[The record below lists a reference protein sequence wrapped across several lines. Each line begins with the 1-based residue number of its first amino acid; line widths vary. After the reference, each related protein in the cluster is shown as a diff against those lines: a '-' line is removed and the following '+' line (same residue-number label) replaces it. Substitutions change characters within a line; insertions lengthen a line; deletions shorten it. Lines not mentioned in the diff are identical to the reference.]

1 MPVAVAASFVAV
13 TGYAVRR
20 RRSVLVQRR
29 GGSLPTDFRDAALI
43 LALGLLAGMVVGQAA
58 HGRAAATRAAVVPEG
73 RVTITAVALTD
84 PAGDYEPSAL
94 VAPVALLNDSG
105 WLEWRG
111 PALLVNGVPGNVMAG
126 ELMLVDGSIEPGRDS
141 FRGRPVGG
149 VMQARSAERIAAASN
164 PLLALG
170 NTMRRHVL
178 GSLDAAAR
186 SPSGALL
193 AGFLIG
199 DVSRL
204 PDEDREALRSA
215 GLSHFVAVSGSNV
228 ALFLGAWWIAGAPLG
243 LGPRQRAAFGIFG
256 IAVFAVI
263 TRWEPSVV
271 RASVMA
277 ALVLVGRWSGRPVTP
292 WTALGG
298 AVALSLLAA
307 PDLAGSAGFGL
318 SVAAT
323 GGIIAGSPVWAMRR
337 PRPLWAVLG
346 ATISAQAA
354 VAPLLLVW
362 FGSIPLLAP
371 LTNLLAA
378 PVVAASTAMGGI
390 GAVLHIGPLVGLG
403 TALASVVL
411 IIARTAAELP
421 QLDVLQTI
429 GLTVPAVIAVRVA
442 PLRPVM
448 LGVVAVVVT
457 VSIAPAK
464 PPEVPTVHFLD
475 VGQGDATLFVGP
487 SGETIL
493 VDGGPDPGVLRAHLR
508 SFGVRRID
516 LLIITHGH
524 ADHTAGIVGLSRVV
538 SVGMVWHSPQLGD
551 DSPLDDL
558 LAEFRSV
565 GVPVSAPRPG
575 EAVRI
580 GALDVTVLGPLR
592 PYADP
597 NDGSVV
603 AEVRWGGISVLM
615 SGEIDSFAQADLGP
629 LRSDVLKVPH
639 HGAATSDPAW
649 LTGSAPAIAVI
660 SVGPND
666 FGHPSD
672 VVIDTLEAVGARVM
686 RTDRLGTITIPFD
699 RVFELATGLPSA
711 S

>member
-1 MPVAVAASFVAV
+1 MLS
-13 TGYAVRR
+13 
-20 RRSVLVQRR
+20 
-29 GGSLPTDFRDAALI
+29 
-43 LALGLLAGMVVGQAA
+43 LGLLAGMVAGNAA
-58 HGRAAATRAAVVPEG
+58 GGRAAATRAGEVPQG

-84 PAGDYEPSAL
+84 PVADYGSSVL
-94 VAPVALLNDSG
+94 VAPVALLRDSG
-105 WLEWRG
+105 WFEWRG
-111 PALLVNGVPGNVMAG
+111 PVLLVRGVPGNVMVG
-126 ELMLVDGSIEPGRDS
+126 EFVVVDGSIDPGRDS

-149 VMQARSAERIAAASN
+149 TMRARSAVRLSAASN

-204 PDEDREALRSA
+204 PDPDRDALRSA

-228 ALFLGAWWIAGAPLG
+228 ALFLGAWWIAGAPLR
-243 LGPRQRAAFGIFG
+243 LGPRRRAAFGIVG
-256 IAVFAVI
+256 LVVFVVI

-277 ALVLVGRWSGRPVTP
+277 ALLLVGRWAGRPVTP
-292 WTALGG
+292 LTALGG
-298 AVALSLLAA
+298 AVALSLLVA
-307 PDLAGSAGFGL
+307 PDLAASAGFGL

-323 GGIIAGSPVWAMRR
+323 GGIIVGSPIFATRR
-337 PRPLWAVLG
+337 PRAVWAVLG

-354 VAPLLLVW
+354 VAPLLLIW

-378 PVVAASTAMGGI
+378 PVVVASTATGGI

-403 TALASVVL
+403 AALASVVL

-421 QLDVLQTI
+421 QLDAVQTVA
-429 GLTVPAVIAVRVA
+429 LTVPVVTALRVA
-442 PLRPVM
+442 ALRPVM
-448 LGVVAVVVT
+448 LGIVAMIVVV
-457 VSIAPAK
+457 SISPAR

-508 SFGVRRID
+508 RFGVRRVD
-516 LLIITHGH
+516 LLIITHRH
-524 ADHTAGIVGLSRVV
+524 ADHTMSVVGLSQIV
-538 SVGMVWHSPQLGD
+538 SVGMVWHPAQLGHE
-551 DSPLDDL
+551 SPLDDL
-558 LAEFRSV
+558 VIEFRSV
-565 GVPVSAPRPG
+565 GTPTSVPRPG
-575 EAVRI
+575 DAVRI
-580 GALDVTVLGPLR
+580 GAFDVAVLGPR
-592 PYADP
+592 RAYAGP
-597 NDGSVV
+597 NDGSIVV
-603 AEVRWGGISVLM
+603 EVRWGETSVLM
-615 SGEIDSFAQADLGP
+615 PGDIETHAQHDLGP

-639 HGAATSDPAW
+639 QGAATSDLEWIAA
-649 LTGSAPAIAVI
+649 SAPTIAVI
-660 SVGPND
+660 SVGPNG
-666 FGHPSD
+666 FGHPSGL
-672 VVIDTLEAVGARVM
+672 VVDTLEASGARVM
-686 RTDRLGTITIPFD
+686 RTDRDGTITIPFD
-699 RVFELATGLPSA
+699 QVLEMAKGLPSA
-711 S
+711 P